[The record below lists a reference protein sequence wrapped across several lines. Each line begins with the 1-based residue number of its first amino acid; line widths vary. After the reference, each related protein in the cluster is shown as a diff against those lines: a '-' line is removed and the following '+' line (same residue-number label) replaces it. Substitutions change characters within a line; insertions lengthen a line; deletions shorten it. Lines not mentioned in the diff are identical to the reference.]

1 MKKDYIYHMV
11 GIYANILAEVIK
23 MIDYSR
29 EEEKDF
35 YNKVGKIIGWDFSKL
50 KYKIEDNSEFQNK

>member
-1 MKKDYIYHMV
+1 MV

-23 MIDYSR
+23 MKDYSR

-50 KYKIEDNSEFQNK
+50 KYKIEDNSEFQFFN